1 MTRDY
6 TKILS
11 LACFVVMLA
20 GCGGVQLQV
29 MPKEKLSASI
39 KTIAIL
45 EFADVRQAKEKEA
58 HDNPAPIIQEKI
70 ISALVNQGMFRVIE
84 RQQLEKIIAEQK
96 LQMSGLI
103 DNSSAVEIGKILGAD
118 GIMVGSI
125 TEYGRTIYPKARLT
139 VNVRVI
145 EVKTGLIKWATE
157 IKGRKANYAY
167 PIELLKD
174 IIDETVAKIVAQIQ

>member
-1 MTRDY
+1 MKTGY
-6 TKILS
+6 YILS
-11 LACFVVMLA
+11 ISLCLAVVLT

-29 MPKEKLSASI
+29 VPKEKLSTDI
-39 KTIAIL
+39 KTIAIM
-45 EFADVRQAKEKEA
+45 EFADVRQAKEKGTY
-58 HDNPAPIIQEKI
+58 DNPAPIMQEKM
-70 ISALVNQGMFRVIE
+70 ISSLVNQGVFRVIE
-84 RQQLEKIIAEQK
+84 RQQLEKVLAEQK

-103 DNSSAVEIGKILGAD
+103 DNNSAAEIGKMLGAD
-118 GIMVGSI
+118 GIIVGSI

-167 PIELLKD
+167 PVELLKD
-174 IIDETVAKIVAQIQ
+174 IIDETTAKIITELN

>member
-1 MTRDY
+1 MNQRY
-6 TKILS
+6 GGM
-11 LACFVVMLA
+11 VVLLLLVSMLT

-29 MPKEKLSASI
+29 APKEKLSGSI
-39 KTIAIL
+39 KTIAVM
-45 EFADVRQAKEKEA
+45 EFADARQAKEKGA
-58 HDNPAPIIQEKI
+58 YDNPSMIIQEKM
-70 ISALVNQGMFRVIE
+70 ISRLVNQGLFRVIE
-84 RQQLEKIIAEQK
+84 RPQLEKVMTEQK

-103 DNSSAVEIGKILGAD
+103 DNSSAVEIGKMLGAD

-145 EVKTGLIKWATE
+145 EVKTGLVKWATE

-167 PIELLKD
+167 PVELLKD
-174 IIDETVAKIVAQIQ
+174 IIDETVTKVIAQIQ